1 MSLHRPLRAPEGDD
15 AGLTLV
21 EVMVAMVLFVLGS
34 LSLLSVLAS
43 SLNGTYDNRARLTA
57 ANLAAS
63 DIDKARSLDYFAL
76 APDSYTAT
84 VDGRD
89 YSVVREVVITSASGS
104 ATSACVGSGGVKAF
118 HKKVSTRVTTA
129 FRGAT
134 TKPVRA
140 DTIVDAPLFDPSSTK
155 GAIGFTVLDRTSTP
169 LAGLAVAVPGHNRT
183 TDSRGCAFF
192 DALDPGD
199 TTVTVTRPGWVT
211 RAGSTVLSK
220 TVKVAAGK
228 ITADSLRVDSAV
240 TFAVGVAAYNAPHP
254 ALPVA
259 GFPAPSGAVMTI
271 AASDRNNVTRITYP
285 SKPVTVGVDTTW
297 TAYPSPGGYDAW
309 LGTCSPL
316 VGHADSEPG
325 TSPRAVIALSPVTV
339 TITAPDNSDANRNQ
353 ASGRTVQAVWSG
365 GGGCT
370 ETLSWNA
377 FTDGSCQ
384 PKADTGGC
392 PVKLAVPPGT
402 WTFRNVVPGPYTSTS
417 SVPRTITASTA
428 ASVTIPLP

>member
-1 MSLHRPLRAPEGDD
+1 MSLHRPLRAPSGDD

-43 SLNGTYDNRARLTA
+43 SLTGTHDNRARLTA

-76 APDSYTAT
+76 APDSYTAN

-134 TKPVRA
+134 TRQVRA

-169 LAGLAVAVPGHNRT
+169 LAGLAVAVPGHSRT

-199 TTVTVTRPGWVT
+199 TTVTVTRSGSVT

-240 TFAVGVAAYNAPHP
+240 TFAVGVAAYNGPTLQSGYA
-254 ALPVA
+254 
-259 GFPAPSGAVMTI
+259 APSGAVMTI
-271 AASDRNNVTRITYP
+271 AASDRSNVTRITYP

-297 TAYPSPGGYDAW
+297 TAFPSPGGYDAW
-309 LGTCSPL
+309 LGTCSSL

-325 TSPRAVIALSPVTV
+325 TSPRALIALSPVVVSLTASNNGS
-339 TITAPDNSDANRNQ
+339 TIQHQTQ
-353 ASGRTVQAVWSG
+353 GRTVRAVWSG
-365 GGGCT
+365 GGGCS
-370 ETLSWNA
+370 ETLSWNV
-377 FTDGSCQ
+377 FTGSSCSAS
-384 PKADTGGC
+384 PETC
-392 PVKLAVPPGT
+392 TLNLAVPPGT
-402 WTFRNVVPGPYTSTS
+402 WTFHNVVPGGPNTNSAVTTIA
-417 SVPRTITASTA
+417 PRTAPPGPVRIEVS
-428 ASVTIPLP
+428 